1 MTSVRS
7 VVARETGAEL
17 LATSCP
23 LSAPGRCQ
31 GMSRRSFCR
40 AVGRAPSVALLDMVC
55 RARWRIGLG
64 WALLVAC
71 GAAGADAALCQQG
84 LRQSP
89 IDIVAPV
96 RAKLAPLEFDYR
108 SAPLKIANDG
118 HTARV
123 RLANSS
129 QLKVGRET
137 YTLQQFHFHTPGG
150 DRLAGEE
157 FPMAA
162 HLLHKGKSGQ
172 LLALVVL
179 FRLGAENPAL
189 KALLPHIP
197 AGADGD
203 HLIAGAV
210 ADPGALLPA
219 RKAYYR
225 YDGSLTASPCTEGV
239 TWLVMQQP
247 LELLPEQLRLWRMR
261 FADNIRPPQPL
272 HGRVVQE
279 SR

>member
-1 MTSVRS
+1 MFGS
-7 VVARETGAEL
+7 G
-17 LATSCP
+17 
-23 LSAPGRCQ
+23 SAFPEV
-31 GMSRRSFCR
+31 SYH
-40 AVGRAPSVALLDMVC
+40 V
-55 RARWRIGLG
+55 RWRIGLG
-64 WALLVAC
+64 WALLLAS
-71 GAAGADAALCQQG
+71 GAASAEAALCQQG

-96 RAKLAPLEFDYR
+96 RARLAPLEFDYR
-108 SAPLKIANDG
+108 SAPLRIANDG

-123 RLANSS
+123 RVANSS
-129 QLKVGRET
+129 RLQVGRET
-137 YTLQQFHFHTPGG
+137 WTLQQFHFHTPGG

-162 HLLHKGKSGQ
+162 HFLHKGKSGQ

-189 KALLPHIP
+189 KTLLPHIP
-197 AGADGD
+197 TNADGD

-219 RKAYYR
+219 RKGYYR

-247 LELLPEQLRLWRMR
+247 LELSPEQVRLWRNR
-261 FADNIRPPQPL
+261 FADNIRRPQPL

-279 SR
+279 SW

>member
-1 MTSVRS
+1 MFGSGSTFP
-7 VVARETGAEL
+7 EN
-17 LATSCP
+17 
-23 LSAPGRCQ
+23 
-31 GMSRRSFCR
+31 SRH
-40 AVGRAPSVALLDMVC
+40 VC
-55 RARWRIGLG
+55 WRIGLG
-64 WALLVAC
+64 WALLLAS
-71 GAAGADAALCQQG
+71 GAASAEAALCQHG

-96 RAKLAPLEFDYR
+96 RARLAPLEFHYR

-118 HTARV
+118 HTARI

-129 QLKVGRET
+129 QLKIGRET

-150 DRLAGEE
+150 DRIAGEE

-162 HLLHKGKSGQ
+162 HLLHKSRSGQ

-197 AGADGD
+197 TGADGD
-203 HLIAGAV
+203 HLIADSM

-219 RKAYYR
+219 GKAYYR

-247 LELLPEQLRLWRMR
+247 LELSPEQLRAWRTR

-279 SR
+279 SW

>member
-1 MTSVRS
+1 MFDSGS
-7 VVARETGAEL
+7 E
-17 LATSCP
+17 
-23 LSAPGRCQ
+23 
-31 GMSRRSFCR
+31 
-40 AVGRAPSVALLDMVC
+40 LLDMPYHV
-55 RARWRIGLG
+55 RWRIGLG
-64 WALLVAC
+64 WVLLVAS
-71 GAAGADAALCQQG
+71 GAAGAEAALCQQG

-96 RAKLAPLEFDYR
+96 RAKMAPLEFHYR
-108 SAPLKIANDG
+108 SAPLRIANDG

-129 QLKVGRET
+129 RLKVGKET
-137 YTLQQFHFHTPGG
+137 WTLQQFHFHTPGG

-179 FRLGAENPAL
+179 FRLGGENPAL

-225 YDGSLTASPCTEGV
+225 YDGSLTAPPCTEGV
-239 TWLVMQQP
+239 TWLVMRQP
-247 LELLPEQLRLWRMR
+247 LELSPEQLRLWRKR

-272 HGRVVQE
+272 HGRVVHE
-279 SR
+279 SW

>member
-1 MTSVRS
+1 MFVSGS
-7 VVARETGAEL
+7 EL
-17 LATSCP
+17 SD
-23 LSAPGRCQ
+23 LSYQ
-31 GMSRRSFCR
+31 
-40 AVGRAPSVALLDMVC
+40 V
-55 RARWRIGLG
+55 RWRIGLG
-64 WALLVAC
+64 WALLLAS
-71 GAAGADAALCQQG
+71 GTAGAEAALCQHG

-96 RAKLAPLEFDYR
+96 PARLAPLEFRYR
-108 SAPLKIANDG
+108 SAPLKITNDG

-172 LLALVVL
+172 LLALAVL
-179 FRLGAENPAL
+179 FRLGAENTAL

-197 AGADGD
+197 ASTDGD
-203 HLIAGAV
+203 HLIADTV
-210 ADPGALLPA
+210 VDPGALLPA
-219 RKAYYR
+219 RKGYYR
-225 YDGSLTASPCTEGV
+225 YDGSLTGSPCTEGV

-247 LELLPEQLRLWRMR
+247 LELSAEQLQLWRTR

-279 SR
+279 SW

>member
-1 MTSVRS
+1 
-7 VVARETGAEL
+7 
-17 LATSCP
+17 
-23 LSAPGRCQ
+23 
-31 GMSRRSFCR
+31 
-40 AVGRAPSVALLDMVC
+40 
-55 RARWRIGLG
+55 
-64 WALLVAC
+64 
-71 GAAGADAALCQQG
+71 
-84 LRQSP
+84 
-89 IDIVAPV
+89 
-96 RAKLAPLEFDYR
+96 
-108 SAPLKIANDG
+108 
-118 HTARV
+118 
-123 RLANSS
+123 
-129 QLKVGRET
+129 
-137 YTLQQFHFHTPGG
+137 
-150 DRLAGEE
+150 
-157 FPMAA
+157 
-162 HLLHKGKSGQ
+162 
-172 LLALVVL
+172 
-179 FRLGAENPAL
+179 
-189 KALLPHIP
+189 LPHIP

>member
-1 MTSVRS
+1 MFGSGS
-7 VVARETGAEL
+7 E
-17 LATSCP
+17 
-23 LSAPGRCQ
+23 
-31 GMSRRSFCR
+31 
-40 AVGRAPSVALLDMVC
+40 LLDMSYQVW
-55 RARWRIGLG
+55 WRIGLG
-64 WALLVAC
+64 WALLVAS
-71 GAAGADAALCQQG
+71 GAAGAEAALCQHG

-96 RAKLAPLEFDYR
+96 RAKLAPLEFHYR

-118 HTARV
+118 HTVRV

-129 QLKVGRET
+129 RLKVGKET
-137 YTLQQFHFHTPGG
+137 YTLQHFHFHTPGG

-179 FRLGAENPAL
+179 FRLGAENLAL

-197 AGADGD
+197 SGADGD
-203 HLIAGAV
+203 HLIADAV

-225 YDGSLTASPCTEGV
+225 FDGSLTASPCTEGV

-247 LELLPEQLRLWRMR
+247 LELSLEQLRRWRTR

-272 HGRVVQE
+272 HGRAVQE
-279 SR
+279 SW